1 MTIWM
6 RVSLMRIGIGMI
18 FFNRRYKMDKIA
30 GIILI
35 LVALIL
41 AILAAIIITLMEG
54 Q

>member
-1 MTIWM
+1 
-6 RVSLMRIGIGMI
+6 
-18 FFNRRYKMDKIA
+18 MDKVA
-30 GIILI
+30 GIILL